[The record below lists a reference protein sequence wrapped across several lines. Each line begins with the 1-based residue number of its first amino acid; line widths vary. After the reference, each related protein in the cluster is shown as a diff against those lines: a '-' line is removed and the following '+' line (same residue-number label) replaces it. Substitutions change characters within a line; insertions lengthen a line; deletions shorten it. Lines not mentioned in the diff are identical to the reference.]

1 MGSGQKARK
10 SAMVAADTSAA
21 PKQARSDFIQ
31 PVQRGG
37 LAQQVYEALLQRI
50 IIGEIAEDAR
60 LPSEHELCASFGVS
74 RPVLRNALKRLRDE
88 GVIASRQGSR
98 SYVTPR
104 SPSKH
109 GALSVEQI
117 HQLQVNLEFR
127 SILEP
132 EGAALAALRRTP
144 RDLERIERS
153 TEQFYRVAVLE
164 GGLAYHLDFEFHTA
178 VATASGN
185 SRICD
190 ALRDVEYDVN
200 HSIDLARH
208 TARIDNVERRRAIFD
223 EHKRIYFMIERQ
235 DVSGARAAMRAHLEQ
250 ARLRLMNRKF

>member
-1 MGSGQKARK
+1 MK
-10 SAMVAADTSAA
+10 SAEPTAAGNTIEAASRTAA
-21 PKQARSDFIQ
+21 PLRARTDGIQ
-31 PVQRGG
+31 PVRRSG
-37 LAQQVYEALLQRI
+37 LAQQVYEALLQSI
-50 IIGEIAEDAR
+50 ITGEIAEDAR

-74 RPVLRNALKRLRDE
+74 RPVLREALKRLREE

-104 SPSKH
+104 APSKQ

-117 HQLQVNLEFR
+117 HQLQSNLEFR
-127 SILEP
+127 SIIEP

-144 RDLERIERS
+144 RELERIGQS

-164 GGLAYHLDFEFHTA
+164 GGLAYHLDFEFHIS
-178 VATASGN
+178 VASASGN

-190 ALRDVEYDVN
+190 ALRAVEYDVN

-208 TARIDNVERRRAIFD
+208 TARIDNVDKRRAIFE
-223 EHKRIYFMIERQ
+223 EHRRIYEMIERQ
-235 DVSGARAAMRAHLEQ
+235 DVDGARAAMRAHLEH
-250 ARLRLMNRKF
+250 ARLRLMNR